1 MSNNPRVERSYA
13 PVGGGRLY
21 YEVTGDGYPLVL
33 IHAGVADLR
42 MWDEQ
47 VEAFAPSYRVIRYDS
62 RGYGRSETEEGIFSD
77 RADLAA
83 LLDRL
88 GVEKAHVLG
97 LSRGGG
103 IAVGFCLEYPE
114 RVTALVPVA
123 SGVDGL
129 EGWEALVT
137 PAENAASAA
146 MEALWGA
153 RDFDTLTD
161 LEVRYW
167 ADGPGQPEGRAEASV
182 RERLRDMI
190 QFTRQNQ
197 PVEPTLSR
205 LDPPALRRLAEIRVP
220 TLVMYGDLDE
230 SVVMAGCE
238 QLAKGIAGARKV
250 VFPGVAHM
258 VNMERPAEFNR
269 LVLEFLGG
277 LPEARET

>member
-1 MSNNPRVERSYA
+1 MGNESGVVTGFA
-13 PVGGGRLY
+13 PVTGGRLY
-21 YEVTGDGYPLVL
+21 YEVTGQGHPLAL
-33 IHAGVADLR
+33 IHAGVADHR

-47 VEAFAPSYRVIRYDS
+47 VQAFAPHYRVIRYDT
-62 RGYGRSETEEGIFSD
+62 RGFGRSETQAGTFSD

-83 LLDRL
+83 VMDHL
-88 GVEKAHVLG
+88 GVEKAHVVG

-103 IAVGFCLEYPE
+103 IAVGFCLEHPE
-114 RVTALVPVA
+114 RVTALIPVA

-137 PAENAASAA
+137 PAEQAAEAA
-146 MEALWGA
+146 MEAA
-153 RDFDTLTD
+153 AKAQDFDILTD

-167 ADGPGQPEGRAEASV
+167 ADGPGQPVGRADASV

-190 QFTRQNQ
+190 QFTRRSQ
-197 PVEPTLSR
+197 PVKPALER
-205 LDPPALRRLAEIRVP
+205 LDPPALRRLAEIDAP

-238 QLAKGIAGARKV
+238 QLAKGIAGASKV

-258 VNMERPAEFNR
+258 VNMERPAEFNQ
-269 LVLEFLGG
+269 VALEFLG
-277 LPEARET
+277 LQT